1 MYVYGHLSTIGLC
14 LSLVI
19 ILPPSPPPGRRS
31 NRKEPMRAP
40 NAMYGWV
47 NIVRQREQA
56 GGSGSGNDDK
66 MRWVCFILYMSGS
79 DGG

>member
-1 MYVYGHLSTIGLC
+1 
-14 LSLVI
+14 
-19 ILPPSPPPGRRS
+19 
-31 NRKEPMRAP
+31 MRAP